1 MDRIVKNIIL
11 QHWSGE
17 LNELAKLSSKS
28 ISEYAEMVGAD
39 YELVLGN
46 QFTSLNVRPELQKLL
61 MLDERWDEYD
71 NLVMVDADMFVRKG
85 CTENIFDCEGIGRH
99 TEIQTK
105 LRAGIANTLG
115 FVWGNEGAPYW
126 GGSIYKLTRE
136 QRKKFRSVLTD
147 DIVLQYKQNWVDE
160 GVMHTL
166 AHKLGMSH
174 TQKGN
179 YLDGQMWNYSSFEPD
194 VARANFIHIRTKV
207 TPQGP
212 KQEKIE
218 NYHELVKRGLI
229 AE

>member
-1 MDRIVKNIIL
+1 MKNIIL

-17 LNELAKLSSKS
+17 LNELTKLSSKS

-39 YELVLGN
+39 YELVLGD
-46 QFTSLNVRPELQKLL
+46 QFTSLSVRPELQKLL
-61 MLDERWDEYD
+61 MLDERWDDYD

-85 CTENIFDCEGIGRH
+85 CSENIFECEGIGRH

-136 QRKKFRSVLTD
+136 QRREFRSVLTNEP
-147 DIVLQYKQNWVDE
+147 VKVFGTHWVDE
-160 GVMHTL
+160 GVMHHL
-166 AHKLGMSH
+166 AYKLGMSH

-194 VARANFIHIRTKV
+194 VERANFIHIRTKIK
-207 TPQGP
+207 PNGP
-212 KQEKIE
+212 KDTKMN
-218 NYHELVKRGLI
+218 NYKRLVESGLI
-229 AE
+229 NG